1 MGVTIGEVLRRFAL
15 TVVLPGVIL
24 LGFGLRALEQ
34 DRRATDQQ
42 VRDRLQRAAELA
54 ARAVDLQLANWQQ
67 FQSDG
72 VSLETGPALKI
83 TPLRRVAYEPGER
96 IAAQAVEP
104 FLAEAERYEQVRG
117 NIEAAIPLYRR
128 ATVAGGPHLRA
139 AAFARLAACY
149 RKIGM
154 RDKAVQAYRELLKYP
169 EQRIGF
175 VSADLIARFELCSLG
190 EGDRPAFYHDL
201 VAGRWRLDKA
211 RYLFYSDAARDWAA
225 ASDSA
230 HAVEREKLALSAAI
244 EKYLENP
251 HRFLG
256 DYLAFWQG
264 TEALILPAAILRP
277 RLERLAT
284 LDQEV
289 QVRLVDAQAPRTLMA
304 KLQTLSD
311 RDLPWVIEAVPMDAA
326 RLYAGADQRRR
337 IYLTMLLSVFAFLMV
352 GSYVT
357 ARAVKRE
364 LEVAR
369 LKSDFVSTVSHEFR
383 SPLTAI
389 GQLSELLQR
398 GRVATEEKRQ
408 EYYALI
414 SRESGRLS
422 RLVENLLDFSRME
435 EGRKQ
440 YHFDRLDTAEWLRE
454 LASGLQRENVT
465 LSIPPELPPI
475 MGDRLALTSAV
486 DNLLDN
492 AVKYS
497 PPGSPVVCE
506 AEAEADGRELTIRV
520 RDRGYGIAAEDRDH
534 VFEKFYRGN
543 GEISREVK
551 GAGVGLSLVRQI
563 VEAHG
568 GTVDFDTR
576 VGEGTVF
583 RIRLRTAPETG
594 MRTA

>member
-1 MGVTIGEVLRRFAL
+1 MGDVLRRFAL

-24 LGFGLRALEQ
+24 LGFGLRALDQ
-34 DRRATDQQ
+34 DRRATDEQ

-54 ARAVDLQLANWQQ
+54 AHAVDLQLANWQQ
-67 FQSDG
+67 FRSDG
-72 VSLETGPALKI
+72 VSLETGAALKI
-83 TPLRRVAYEPGER
+83 TPPRRVAYEPGEG
-96 IAAQAVEP
+96 IAAPVVGA
-104 FLAEAERYEQVRG
+104 FLAEAERYEQVLG
-117 NIEAAIPLYRR
+117 NIEAAIPLYRQ
-128 ATVAGGPHLRA
+128 ATVVGGPHVRA

-149 RKIGM
+149 KKIGM
-154 RDKAVQAYRELLKYP
+154 RDKAVQAYRKLLKYAD
-169 EQRIGF
+169 QRIGY

-211 RYLFYSDAARDWAA
+211 RYLFYSDTARDWAA

-277 RLERLAT
+277 RLERLAI

-289 QVRLVDAQAPRTLMA
+289 QVRLVEAKAPRPSMA
-304 KLQTLSD
+304 AFQTLAD
-311 RDLPWVIEAVPMDAA
+311 RELPWVVETVPIDAA
-326 RLYAGADQRRR
+326 RLYAGADQRRK
-337 IYLTMLLSVFAFLMV
+337 IYLTMLLFVFAFLMV

-435 EGRKQ
+435 EGRKH

-454 LASGLQRENVT
+454 LACGFQRDNVT

-497 PPGSPVVCE
+497 PRGAPVVCE
-506 AEAEADGRELTIRV
+506 AEVDGQELTIRV
-520 RDRGYGIAAEDRDH
+520 RDRGYGIAAEDRAH

-543 GEISREVK
+543 GDISRQVK

-583 RIRLRTAPETG
+583 RIRLRTA
-594 MRTA
+594 

>member
-1 MGVTIGEVLRRFAL
+1 VLRRFAV

-34 DRRATDQQ
+34 DRRAIDQQ

-54 ARAVDLQLANWQQ
+54 ARAIDQQLANWQQ
-67 FQSDG
+67 FRSDG
-72 VSLETGPALKI
+72 VTLDTGPAVKI
-83 TPLRRVAYEPGER
+83 TPPQLVAYEPGER

-104 FLAEAERYEQVRG
+104 ALAEAEQYEQVRG
-117 NIEAAIPLYRR
+117 NIESAIPLYRR
-128 ATVAGGPHLRA
+128 ATAAGGPHLRA
-139 AAFARLAACY
+139 VAFERLAACY
-149 RKIGM
+149 RKTGM
-154 RDKAVQAYRELLKYP
+154 RDNAVQAYRELLKFP
-169 EQRIGF
+169 EQRIGS
-175 VSADLIARFELCSLG
+175 VNADLIARFELCSLG
-190 EGDRPAFYHDL
+190 EGDRAAFYHDL

-211 RYLFYSDAARDWAA
+211 RYLFYSDTARDWAGE
-225 ASDSA
+225 SDPVR
-230 HAVEREKLALSAAI
+230 AVEREKLALSAAI
-244 EKYLENP
+244 EEYLEN
-251 HRFLG
+251 RRRLLG
-256 DYLAFWQG
+256 GYLAFWQG
-264 TEALILPAAILRP
+264 ADTLVIPASILRQ
-277 RLERLAT
+277 RMERFAT

-289 QVRLVDAQAPRTLMA
+289 PIRLVEAKAPRPSMA
-304 KLQTLSD
+304 AFQALGD
-311 RDLPWVIEAVPMDAA
+311 RELPWVVEAVPLDAT

-337 IYLTMLLSVFAFLMV
+337 IYTTMLLLVFALLMV

-389 GQLSELLQR
+389 RQLSELLQR
-398 GRVATEEKRQ
+398 GRVPTEEKRQ

-435 EGRKQ
+435 DGRKQ
-440 YHFDRLDTAEWLRE
+440 YHFDRLETADWLRE
-454 LASGLQRENVT
+454 LASGMERANVT

-475 MGDRLALTSAV
+475 MGDRVALTSAV

-506 AEAEADGRELTIRV
+506 AEASGRDLTIRV

-543 GEISREVK
+543 GEISRQVK
-551 GAGVGLSLVRQI
+551 GSGVGLSLVRQI

-583 RIRLRTAPETG
+583 RIRLKIV
-594 MRTA
+594 

>member
-1 MGVTIGEVLRRFAL
+1 MLRRFAV

-54 ARAVDLQLANWQQ
+54 ARSIDQQLANWQQ
-67 FQSDG
+67 FRSGG
-72 VSLETGPALKI
+72 VSLVTGPALKI
-83 TPLRRVAYEPGER
+83 TPPRRLAYEPGEP

-104 FLAEAERYEQVRG
+104 ALAEAVQYEQVRE
-117 NIEAAIPLYRR
+117 NIALAIPLYLR
-128 ATVAGGPHLRA
+128 AAATGGPHLRA
-139 AAFARLAACY
+139 VAFERLAACY
-149 RKIGM
+149 RKTGM
-154 RDKAVQAYRELLKYP
+154 RDKAVQAYRELLKFP

-175 VSADLIARFELCSLG
+175 LNAELIARFELCSLG
-190 EGDRPAFYHDL
+190 EGDRAAFYRDL

-211 RYLFYSDAARDWAA
+211 RYLFYSDAARDWAG
-225 ASDSA
+225 ASDPA
-230 HAVEREKLALSAAI
+230 RVVEREKLALSAAI
-244 EKYLENP
+244 EDYLENRR
-251 HRFLG
+251 RFLV
-256 DYLAFWQG
+256 DYLAFWHG
-264 TEALILPAAILRP
+264 ADTLVIPAGILRS
-277 RLERLAT
+277 RLERFAT

-289 QVRLVDAQAPRTLMA
+289 RIRLAEAKAPRASMA
-304 KLQTLSD
+304 AFQALAD
-311 RDLPWVIEAVPMDAA
+311 RELPWVVEAVPLDAA

-337 IYLTMLLSVFAFLMV
+337 IYTTMLLLVFALLMV

-364 LEVAR
+364 MEVAR

-389 GQLSELLQR
+389 RQLSELLQR
-398 GRVATEEKRQ
+398 GRVPTEEKRQ

-435 EGRKQ
+435 DGRKQ
-440 YHFDRLDTAEWLRE
+440 YQFDRLETADWLRE
-454 LASGLQRENVT
+454 LASGFERANVT

-475 MGDRLALTSAV
+475 MGNRVALTSAV

-497 PPGSPVVCE
+497 PPGAPVLCE
-506 AEAEADGRELTIRV
+506 AETDGRELTIRV

-543 GEISREVK
+543 GEISRQVK

-568 GTVDFDTR
+568 GTIDFDTR

-583 RIRLRTAPETG
+583 RIRLKTL
-594 MRTA
+594 